1 MQKIKEKV
9 AYLQGLTHGLNV
21 DDHSAE
27 GKLLVNIIDV
37 LDDIAEEFQ
46 HINLVQE
53 DLESYVESIDED
65 LNDLEEE
72 IYETDE
78 DLDELDDDYVE
89 VNCPHCHEDVT
100 FEANVLGDDDMV
112 EVTCPYCG
120 NVVYDNTAEYTERS
134 VAGELKSSG
143 AAGIDLKRAMHP
155 GI

>member
-53 DLESYVESIDED
+53 DLENYVESIDED
-65 LNDLEEE
+65 LNELEEE
-72 IYETDE
+72 IYEAE
-78 DLDELDDDYVE
+78 DDLDDDYVE

-100 FEANVLGDDDMV
+100 FEANVLGEEDMV

-120 NVVYDNTAEYTERS
+120 NVVYDNTAEFTERS
-134 VAGELKSSG
+134 DAIDIRPSNAS
-143 AAGIDLKRAMHP
+143 GIDLKRAMHP

>member
-46 HINLVQE
+46 HINLVHE
-53 DLESYVESIDED
+53 DLENYVESIDDD
-65 LNDLEEE
+65 LNELEEE
-72 IYETDE
+72 IYESEE
-78 DLDELDDDYVE
+78 DTEDDDYVE
-89 VNCPHCHEDVT
+89 VNCPHCHENVT
-100 FEANVLGDDDMV
+100 FESSVLGEDDMV

-120 NVVYDNTAEYTERS
+120 NIVYDNSLEQGERS
-134 VAGELKSSG
+134 DTIDVRPSS
-143 AAGIDLKRAMHP
+143 ASIDLKRAMHP

>member
-21 DDHSAE
+21 DNHSAE

-46 HINLVQE
+46 HINLAQE
-53 DLESYVESIDED
+53 DLENYVESIDED

-72 IYETDE
+72 IYESEE
-78 DLDELDDDYVE
+78 DMADDDYVE

-100 FEANVLGDDDMV
+100 FEANVLGEEDMV

-120 NVVYDNTAEYTERS
+120 NVVYDNTLEHAERS
-134 VAGELKSSG
+134 TIDVKLSNNNR
-143 AAGIDLKRAMHP
+143 IDLKNAMHP